1 MNQVS
6 WQQYAAQ
13 TSVPEGTTV
22 DLRVS
27 SGDKDPEPVDVSLYV
42 DYSMADDSVFW
53 LTVTVSDEAGTHNII
68 TREQRI
74 KEDGG
79 ETVVLTGTGS
89 GSVTVI
95 FNNDVVLRSNVNFN
109 TGELE

>member
-1 MNQVS
+1 M
-6 WQQYAAQ
+6 
-13 TSVPEGTTV
+13 
-22 DLRVS
+22 
-27 SGDKDPEPVDVSLYV
+27 
-42 DYSMADDSVFW
+42 FW
-53 LTVTVSDEAGTHNII
+53 LTVTVSDEQGTHNMI

-95 FNNDVVLRSNVNFN
+95 FNNEVVQRANVNFN
-109 TGELE
+109 TGEIE